1 MVVKLKNNAATYIP
15 ALVDT
20 TATSVTVATNTGSV
34 FPTLAAGDYFYA
46 TISSVADDY
55 EIVKVTART
64 GDILTIVR
72 AQEGTL
78 ALLFPINSQIALRVT
93 VQNIQS
99 VIDDLS
105 FLLL

>member
-46 TISSVADDY
+46 TLSSVADDY
-55 EIVKVTART
+55 EIV
-64 GDILTIVR
+64 
-72 AQEGTL
+72 
-78 ALLFPINSQIALRVT
+78 RVT